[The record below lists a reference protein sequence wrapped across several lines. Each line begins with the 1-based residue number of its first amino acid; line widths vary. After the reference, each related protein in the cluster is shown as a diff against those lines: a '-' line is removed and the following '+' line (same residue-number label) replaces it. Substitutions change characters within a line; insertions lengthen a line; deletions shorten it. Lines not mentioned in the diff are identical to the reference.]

1 MKLHGNISL
10 YSDAIRFTAQQK
22 NLPPEYIEKD
32 YWVTFA
38 LFNIFKNEIGK
49 ETVFK
54 GGTALSKCFNLIQ
67 RFSEDID
74 LVVLRNENETAN
86 QLKTKI
92 KKISKCVSNVLP
104 EIEIEGIT
112 NKLGMIRKTAHS
124 YTKSFTGNYGQVRDN
139 IIVESTWLGNFE
151 PFDFAQDKPYTTAKI
166 SSFIYEMMTQTNQ
179 QALIEEYEM
188 NPFEVLV
195 LNPKR
200 TLCEKIMS
208 LVRFSQTPEPI
219 TDLRNKIRHTYDIH
233 LMLKDENLKA
243 FFHSDE
249 FETMLLRVANDDIA
263 SFKNNNEW
271 LANHPRTAIIFSDT
285 EDTWNKIKDVY
296 SGSFSE
302 LVFGELPPETDIL
315 KTLTTVSD
323 RLKLIEWN
331 IKL

>member
-1 MKLHGNISL
+1 MKLHENISL
-10 YSDAIRFTAQQK
+10 YTDAIRFTAQQM

-38 LFNIFKNEIGK
+38 LYNIFKNEIGK

-54 GGTALSKCFNLIQ
+54 GGTALSKCFGLIQ

-74 LVVLRNENETAN
+74 LVVLRKESETAN
-86 QLKTKI
+86 QLKNKI
-92 KKISKCVSNVLP
+92 KKISKSVSDVLP

-112 NKLGMIRKTAHS
+112 NKVGMIRKTTHN
-124 YTKSFTGNYGQVRDN
+124 YPHLFTGHFGQVRDI
-139 IIVESTWLGNFE
+139 IIVESTWLGHFE
-151 PFDFAQDKPYTTAKI
+151 PYTIAQV
-166 SSFIYEMMTQTNQ
+166 SSFVYEMMLQNNQ
-179 QALIEEYEM
+179 QTLIDEYEM

-208 LVRFSQTPEPI
+208 LVRFSQTQDPI

-233 LMLKDENLKA
+233 LMLKDETLKS
-243 FFHSDE
+243 FFQSDE

-271 LANHPRTAIIFSDT
+271 LANHPMTALIFSDT
-285 EDTWNKIKDVY
+285 ADTWNKIKSVY
-296 SGSFSE
+296 TDSFSE
-302 LVFGELPPETDIL
+302 LVFDELPDETEIL
-315 KTLTTVSD
+315 KSLTVVAD
-323 RLKLIEWN
+323 RLN
-331 IKL
+331 PIKWDIKP

>member
-1 MKLHGNISL
+1 MRLHENKEL
-10 YSDAIRFTAQQK
+10 FQDAVIATSQQK
-22 NLPPEYIEKD
+22 GIREIYVEKD

-74 LVVLRNENETAN
+74 LVVLRKEGETGN
-86 QLKTKI
+86 QLKNKI
-92 KKISKCVSNVLP
+92 KKISNSVSDVLP
-104 EIEIEGIT
+104 EIDIDGIT
-112 NKLGMIRKTAHS
+112 NKVGMIRKTAHS
-124 YTKSFTGNYGQVRDN
+124 YPRLFTGHFGQVRDI
-139 IIVESTWLGNFE
+139 IIVESTWLGHFE
-151 PFDFAQDKPYTTAKI
+151 PYTTAQVN
-166 SSFIYEMMTQTNQ
+166 SFIYEMMLQNNQ
-179 QALIEEYEM
+179 PTLIDEYGM

-208 LVRFSQTPEPI
+208 LVRFSQTQEPI

-233 LMLKDENLKA
+233 LMLKDENLKS
-243 FFHSDE
+243 FFQSDE

-271 LANHPRTAIIFSDT
+271 LANHPTTAIIFSDT
-285 EDTWNKIKDVY
+285 ADTWNKIKTVY
-296 SGSFSE
+296 TDSFSE
-302 LVFGELPPETDIL
+302 LVFWELPNETDIL
-315 KTLTTVSD
+315 KSLTVVAD
-323 RLKLIEWN
+323 RLKLIKWD
-331 IKL
+331 IKP